1 MNTISSV
8 IKSVYIWLFTI
19 DIYEELKFWS
29 SVLILAIVTI
39 IVGGVIIFT
48 ACMIVFNYH
57 IWMGVIMNTISSVM
71 KSVYIWV
78 ITDEIEKKVVATT
91 LDAGLISGLFT
102 IILIAWGSILY
113 FIVYMSIEAVKQLC
127 KWGYYEY
134 NI

>member
-57 IWMGVIMNTISSVM
+57 I
-71 KSVYIWV
+71 
-78 ITDEIEKKVVATT
+78 
-91 LDAGLISGLFT
+91 
-102 IILIAWGSILY
+102 
-113 FIVYMSIEAVKQLC
+113 
-127 KWGYYEY
+127 
-134 NI
+134 

>member
-48 ACMIVFNYH
+48 ACMIIEYYH
-57 IWMGVIMNTISSVM
+57 I
-71 KSVYIWV
+71 
-78 ITDEIEKKVVATT
+78 
-91 LDAGLISGLFT
+91 
-102 IILIAWGSILY
+102 
-113 FIVYMSIEAVKQLC
+113 
-127 KWGYYEY
+127 
-134 NI
+134 

>member
-1 MNTISSV
+1 
-8 IKSVYIWLFTI
+8 
-19 DIYEELKFWS
+19 
-29 SVLILAIVTI
+29 
-39 IVGGVIIFT
+39 
-48 ACMIVFNYH
+48 
-57 IWMGVIMNTISSVM
+57 MGVIMNTISSVM

-127 KWGYYEY
+127 K
-134 NI
+134 